1 MKIYNVVF
9 HRHYEITE
17 EDISNL
23 SFDTPEEAAEYV
35 ATQLLSDDIVY
46 FLNNADGFMSA
57 TVEVKPEGE

>member
-35 ATQLLSDDIVY
+35 ATQLLSDDIGY
-46 FLNNADGFMSA
+46 FLDNVDGFMSA
-57 TVEVKPEGE
+57 TVDVKNV